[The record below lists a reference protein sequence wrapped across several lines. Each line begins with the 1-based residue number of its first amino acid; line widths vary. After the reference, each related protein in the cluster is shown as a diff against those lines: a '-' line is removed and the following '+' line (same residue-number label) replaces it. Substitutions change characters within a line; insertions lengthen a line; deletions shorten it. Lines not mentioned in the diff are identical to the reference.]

1 MLWSKPQL
9 VMESEAV
16 GPRTHDFPVDGF
28 VLEDGKLAFS
38 VDHNIYLEHDD
49 ACAAPPFTCSYE
61 VVGAAFEKLL
71 GRKAAPAAAAVA
83 VAAPAPADPK
93 AAPKAAPKAETQ
105 PATVPPAAAEAEAE
119 AEDSDSDEPCQHGIP
134 HKLDEADQI
143 ATEGG
148 AFACCPASC
157 GACSGAQS

>member
-16 GPRTHDFPVDGF
+16 GPRTRDFPVDGF

-93 AAPKAAPKAETQ
+93 AAPKAETQ
-105 PATVPPAAAEAEAE
+105 PATVPPAAAGAGAEAE
-119 AEDSDSDEPCQHGIP
+119 AEDSDEPCQHGIP